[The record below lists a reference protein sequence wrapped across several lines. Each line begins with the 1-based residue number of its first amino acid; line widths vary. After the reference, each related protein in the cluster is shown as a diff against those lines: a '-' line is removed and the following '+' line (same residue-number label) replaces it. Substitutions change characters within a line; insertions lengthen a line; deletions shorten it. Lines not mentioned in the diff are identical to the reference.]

1 MNAIPPLDPAAE
13 ARKAR
18 HLRHLEELAELGMA
32 MARAVAKSA
41 LHPPEADDTP
51 PPDPETPA
59 TAPPQPA
66 SRGNPGLVFA
76 RLAHSVR
83 QTIALEARIASGGET
98 PRRTPPPPPDPR
110 RAVLQRAFRDAAG
123 SGPNGAP
130 GTSFRREAD
139 ERIDDE
145 LAADPGGHLPLYDI
159 LATICDD
166 LGITLDHSRLPDEVL
181 DFSEIEPDPDA
192 ETDPDLPP
200 PPSDLP
206 GHGPTRPPGRPSRP
220 AARPGPAVTPAGP
233 ARRAQPAP
241 TSPRANSAA
250 SNGRRSPAC
259 SPTPTAC
266 TGSP

>member
-13 ARKAR
+13 ARKGR
-18 HLRHLEELAELGMA
+18 HLRQLEELAELGMA
-32 MARAVAKSA
+32 MARSVAKSA
-41 LHPPEADDTP
+41 LHPPPADDTAADDTA

-66 SRGNPGLVFA
+66 SRSNPGLVFA

-83 QTIALEARIASGGET
+83 QTIALEARIAAGGET

-130 GTSFRREAD
+130 GTSFRREVD
-139 ERIDDE
+139 ERIEDE

-159 LATICDD
+159 LAAICDD

-200 PPSDLP
+200 PASTSPDTP
-206 GHGPTRPPGRPSRP
+206 DPPAAQ
-220 AARPGPAVTPAGP
+220 AARPRGPDPP
-233 ARRAQPAP
+233 
-241 TSPRANSAA
+241 
-250 SNGRRSPAC
+250 
-259 SPTPTAC
+259 
-266 TGSP
+266 